1 MQIFWF
7 GKDEP
12 KELSLSETGQSS
24 GSFSKGL
31 YAGGGRIRQMDEHSV
46 LIEEEDTIYEIDL
59 DCLRCRTS
67 AKEK

>member
-12 KELSLSETGQSS
+12 KELSMSETGQSS
-24 GSFSKGL
+24 GSFSTGL
-31 YAGGGRIRQMDEHSV
+31 YAGGGRIRRMDEHSV

-59 DCLRCRTS
+59 DCLRCREST
-67 AKEK
+67 KE

>member
-12 KELSLSETGQSS
+12 KELSMSETGQSS
-24 GSFSKGL
+24 GSVSNGV
-31 YAGGGRIRQMDEHSV
+31 YSGGGRIRQMDEHSV

-59 DCLRCRTS
+59 DCLRCREST
-67 AKEK
+67 KE

>member
-12 KELSLSETGQSS
+12 KELSMSETGQSS
-24 GSFSKGL
+24 GSVSTGV

-59 DCLRCRTS
+59 DCLRCREST
-67 AKEK
+67 KE

>member
-12 KELSLSETGQSS
+12 KELSMSETGQSS
-24 GSFSKGL
+24 GSVSNAA

-59 DCLRCRTS
+59 DCLRCRKST
-67 AKEK
+67 KE